1 MKKRFAFVLAAVVIF
16 SLSAFVGTGESAAT
30 SAPVKVK
37 YSVTF
42 PSTGTQAEGAKRL
55 GELIAEK
62 SDGRMIMEFY
72 PSSQLGDKIA
82 TMEGMI
88 NGSIEMTECA
98 ATDLSSFNT
107 MWSVFSLP
115 YLWDSGKQAVNTMMD
130 SRVQKVLDADMESN
144 GFIIIA
150 WTDLGS
156 RSVMNNKRAVTTPED
171 MRGLKIRC
179 MEDPVLAAA
188 MNAMGCIATPLAFS
202 EVYTGLQQGTID
214 GVENAL
220 PVLLANGYDEL
231 AKYISLTEHFTIPDP
246 VFVSKMWFDRLSEEN
261 KQALLE
267 AGKAYTDE
275 WNNKIWANATEE
287 ALAELKSAG
296 VAINE
301 VDKAAFANAT
311 KGVVEDFLA
320 KATKD
325 QKELYDLLLTVRN
338 DY

>member
-1 MKKRFAFVLAAVVIF
+1 MKKRFAFVLAAVVML
-16 SLSAFVGTGESAAT
+16 SLSAFVGVSESAAT

-82 TMEGMI
+82 TMEGMV

-98 ATDLSSFNT
+98 ATDLSSFNV

-115 YLWDSGKQAVNTMMD
+115 YLWDSGEQAVNTIMD
-130 SRVQKVLDADMESN
+130 SRVQKVLNADMESN
-144 GFIIIA
+144 GFIIIS

-156 RSVMNNKRAVTTPED
+156 RSVMNNKRAVTTPDD

-188 MNAMGCIATPLAFS
+188 MSAMGCIATPLAFS

-246 VFVSKMWFDRLSEEN
+246 VFVSKIWFDSLSEEN
-261 KQALLE
+261 QQALLE

-275 WNNKIWANATEE
+275 WNNKIWVNATDE

-301 VDKAAFANAT
+301 VDKAAFADAT

-325 QKELYDLLLTVRN
+325 QKELYDLLLTVRE